1 MPQAASRYLV
11 EGRVQGVGFRWY
23 VARSARSLGLNG
35 WVRNLADG
43 RVEAYATG
51 DARQLK
57 EFETLLELGPPR
69 AEVRSVATSE
79 AAVEGGKG
87 FEIR

>member
-1 MPQAASRYLV
+1 MAHAARRYLI
-11 EGRVQGVGFRWY
+11 EGRVQGVGFRWFILRE
-23 VARSARSLGLNG
+23 ARALGLAG

-51 DARQLK
+51 DARVLSQ
-57 EFETLLELGPPR
+57 FAARLELGPAR
-69 AEVRSVATSE
+69 ADVRAVETEE
-79 AAVEGGKG
+79 AAIEAGDS